1 MVDTTDLP
9 GVDIKEAAE
18 MVARAATENI
28 NNPQPSSSSSG
39 IELQED
45 EQWMLA
51 AYMEGIG
58 EFQEEMDAKVRKPL
72 KKAFGKIQQGLD
84 QIEEVHKMALKGIET
99 QREGLIKLNEV
110 CENTPLFK
118 VASVIEKVM
127 GISVMEDEDENVDI
141 DNNLPKKK

>member
-1 MVDTTDLP
+1 MKRTLNTHEKIKQISESSLVDTSDLP
-9 GVDIKEAAE
+9 GLDVKEVAE
-18 MVARAATENI
+18 MVAHAAIENI
-28 NNPQPSSSSSG
+28 NNPQPLSSG

-58 EFQEEMDAKVRKPL
+58 KFQEEMDAKVRKSL
-72 KKAFGKIQQGLD
+72 KNAFGKIQQGLD
-84 QIEEVHKMALKGIET
+84 QIEEAHKMALKGVET

-110 CENTPLFK
+110 CKNTPLFK

-127 GISVMEDEDENVDI
+127 GISVT
-141 DNNLPKKK
+141 